1 MKNIDKINEK
11 INGMID
17 KTSQMVESQEEAGET
32 MQQENGNSTEA
43 SHQHGFLYFLM
54 GVLILVGLVFGTVK
68 LVKHI
73 KDKHDYTYCDTKY
86 EEEPI
91 SSPILKKKGKCHII
105 NPITTHVIVK
115 DIDWYNYA
123 DSKDSI
129 ILFAK
134 NGKRGFC
141 NILTNKVILEPTAYT
156 RAWMFSEGL
165 AAVEKDGYIGFV
177 NTDGKIAIACKY
189 PYRGN
194 PLTEFVF
201 HDGHCVVADTSNKLG
216 VIDSKGHWVLKPQYD
231 GIKLAKDYAIV
242 YTKGDFKKQI
252 DYSGNVL
259 QDGIIDR
266 INDIYY
272 DVNYNDN
279 ESGEPASGRVQNL
292 EYYAYEVGCYAGL
305 VNSKGQFLT
314 PPIYTFIIGITPT
327 LFCATLQDDC
337 SKVFINQNGQ
347 IVSDKPTMKT
357 KK

>member
-1 MKNIDKINEK
+1 MKIIDKINEK
-11 INGMID
+11 FNEMTEE
-17 KTSQMVESQEEAGET
+17 TSQMVESQNETGET
-32 MQQENGNSTEA
+32 MQQEKGDSAEA
-43 SHQHGFLYFLM
+43 SHQY
-54 GVLILVGLVFGTVK
+54 GVLYSLLGALILAGSVFGTVQI
-68 LVKHI
+68 VKHI
-73 KDKHDYTYCDTKY
+73 KAKHEYTYYEKKY
-86 EEEPI
+86 EEEPV
-91 SSPILKKKGKCHII
+91 SGPILIKKGKCYII
-105 NPITTHVIVK
+105 NPVTTHIIVE

-123 DSKDSI
+123 DNKDSI

-141 NILTNKVILEPTAYT
+141 NILTNKIIVEPTTYT

-177 NTDGKIAIACKY
+177 NTDGKFAIACKY

-252 DYSGNVL
+252 DYNGNVL
-259 QDGIIDR
+259 QEGIIDN

-272 DVNYNDN
+272 DASYIDND
-279 ESGEPASGRVQNL
+279 SGEPESGRALNL
-292 EYYAYEVGCYAGL
+292 EYYEYVVGHFVGL
-305 VNSKGQFLT
+305 INSKGQFLT
-314 PPIYTFIIGITPT
+314 PPIYTYIIGITPT
-327 LFCATLQDDC
+327 LFCATLQDGY

-347 IVSDKPTMKT
+347 VVSGKPTMKT